1 MTSFTHSITVF
12 LIILFSLN
20 VNILYFTG
28 SNGGSTDN
36 VKNTNDGNDNNDSL
50 MEEMKEMKQEDILEK
65 EQEAKDALNQRIHH
79 LTARIIV
86 TSGILPSIRNWKN
99 LHLLS
104 SDR

>member
-1 MTSFTHSITVF
+1 
-12 LIILFSLN
+12 
-20 VNILYFTG
+20 
-28 SNGGSTDN
+28 
-36 VKNTNDGNDNNDSL
+36 
-50 MEEMKEMKQEDILEK
+50 MEEMKEMKEEDILEK

-104 SDR
+104 SDSKPVSIQSDAGAM

>member
-1 MTSFTHSITVF
+1 M
-12 LIILFSLN
+12 N
-20 VNILYFTG
+20 
-28 SNGGSTDN
+28 
-36 VKNTNDGNDNNDSL
+36 
-50 MEEMKEMKQEDILEK
+50 EMKEEDILEK